1 MKESEHSAMK
11 VLESH
16 YQVTKAYQL
25 GHANEK
31 TLQAGGCLMKDS
43 DCCTG
48 LSVTPRKYS
57 TSQVVHKLIFLDH
70 FSSRKREKSRFSDIL
85 NHARLQTSQPDSQN
99 PR

>member
-16 YQVTKAYQL
+16 YQVTKAHQL
-25 GHANEK
+25 GHTNKK
-31 TLQAGGCLMKDS
+31 TLQASGCLMKGS

-57 TSQVVHKLIFLDH
+57 ISQVVYKLIFLDH
-70 FSSRKREKSRFSDIL
+70 LSSSKREESRFSDIL
-85 NHARLQTSQPDSQN
+85 NHSR
-99 PR
+99 